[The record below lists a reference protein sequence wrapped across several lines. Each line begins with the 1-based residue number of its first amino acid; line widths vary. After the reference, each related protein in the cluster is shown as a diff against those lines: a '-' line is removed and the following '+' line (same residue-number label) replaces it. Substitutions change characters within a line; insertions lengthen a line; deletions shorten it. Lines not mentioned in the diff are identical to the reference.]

1 MHIFSNCQQWVDCS
15 AGNWSVANCLL
26 DWSNGPLYEINL
38 CQWASL
44 LIHSY
49 LLRGKSFI
57 SRQSVSTAVRR
68 LCLNLSEHHLLT
80 EFFAVEQCS
89 GDPHKRKQENLI
101 YQVSIQRNPIKET
114 TQEKASLENIDKCK
128 KNPSQSTA
136 KQFMN
141 MK

>member
-1 MHIFSNCQQWVDCS
+1 MHILSNCQQWVDCS

-44 LIHSY
+44 LIHSF
-49 LLRGKSFI
+49 LLSGKSFI

-68 LCLNLSEHHLLT
+68 LCLNLSEHHL
-80 EFFAVEQCS
+80 QSICS
-89 GDPHKRKQENLI
+89 GDPHKRKQENLF

-114 TQEKASLENIDKCK
+114 TQEKASLENIDKGT

>member
-1 MHIFSNCQQWVDCS
+1 MHILSNCQQWVDCS

-44 LIHSY
+44 LIHSF

-68 LCLNLSEHHLLT
+68 LCLNLSEHHL
-80 EFFAVEQCS
+80 QSIYS
-89 GDPHKRKQENLI
+89 GNPHKINQENPT
-101 YQVSIQRNPIKET
+101 YKVCIQRIPIKEI
-114 TQEKASLENIDKCK
+114 TQEKVSLENIGKGT

>member
-1 MHIFSNCQQWVDCS
+1 MHILSNCQQWVDCS

-68 LCLNLSEHHLLT
+68 LCLNLSEHHL
-80 EFFAVEQCS
+80 QSIYS
-89 GDPHKRKQENLI
+89 GNPHKINQENLQSMYSADPHKRNNPRESFIGKHWQRYKEPI
-101 YQVSIQRNPIKET
+101 SISN
-114 TQEKASLENIDKCK
+114 
-128 KNPSQSTA
+128 
-136 KQFMN
+136 
-141 MK
+141 

>member
-1 MHIFSNCQQWVDCS
+1 MHILSNCHWVDCS

-44 LIHSY
+44 LIHSF

-68 LCLNLSEHHLLT
+68 LGLNLSEHHL
-80 EFFAVEQCS
+80 QSIYS
-89 GDPHKRKQENLI
+89 GDPHKRKQETLSK
-101 YQVSIQRNPIKET
+101 YVSIQLIPPPKN
-114 TQEKASLENIDKCK
+114 QEKASLENIGKGTNK
-128 KNPSQSTA
+128 ESISINS
-136 KQFMN
+136 
-141 MK
+141 

>member
-1 MHIFSNCQQWVDCS
+1 MLILSNCQWVDCS
-15 AGNWSVANCLL
+15 AGDWSVANCLL

-44 LIHSY
+44 LIHSF

-68 LCLNLSEHHLLT
+68 LCLNLSEHHL
-80 EFFAVEQCS
+80 QSIYS

-101 YQVSIQRNPIKET
+101 LVCIYSAVPQKRNNPRESFIGKHWQRYKQRTHLNQQLK
-114 TQEKASLENIDKCK
+114 SL
-128 KNPSQSTA
+128 
-136 KQFMN
+136 
-141 MK
+141 

>member
-1 MHIFSNCQQWVDCS
+1 MPMSFLIDPLIFTEREK
-15 AGNWSVANCLL
+15 L
-26 DWSNGPLYEINL
+26 
-38 CQWASL
+38 
-44 LIHSY
+44 H
-49 LLRGKSFI
+49 I

-68 LCLNLSEHHLLT
+68 LCLNLSEHHL
-80 EFFAVEQCS
+80 QSICS
-89 GDPHKRKQENLI
+89 GDPHKRKQENLF

-114 TQEKASLENIDKCK
+114 TQEKASLENIGKGT

>member
-44 LIHSY
+44 LIHSF

-68 LCLNLSEHHLLT
+68 LCLNLSEHHL
-80 EFFAVEQCS
+80 QSIYS
-89 GDPHKRKQENLI
+89 GNPHKINQENPT
-101 YQVSIQRNPIKET
+101 YKVCIQRIPIKEI
-114 TQEKASLENIDKCK
+114 TQEKASLENIDKCT

>member
-1 MHIFSNCQQWVDCS
+1 MHILSNCQQWVDCS

-44 LIHSY
+44 LVHSF

-68 LCLNLSEHHLLT
+68 LCLNLSEHHL
-80 EFFAVEQCS
+80 QSIYS
-89 GDPHKRKQENLI
+89 GNPHKINQENPT
-101 YQVSIQRNPIKET
+101 YKVCIQRIPMKGI
-114 TQEKASLENIDKCK
+114 TQEKASLENIGKGT
-128 KNPSQSTA
+128 KNPSQSAT
-136 KQFMN
+136 KQL
-141 MK
+141 